1 MRLVEATPLSE
12 FTTTKNVFQTLRRSR
27 WFLGL
32 LLFVGLTLR
41 VGAQTDMTIYT
52 DSIQNNWND
61 WSYFV
66 TRDFN
71 STAVV
76 HSGSKAI
83 AVSLNTGTAYGA
95 LSFEHADINSSLY
108 TSLTFWIN
116 GGPTG
121 GQHLQVYAEL
131 DTGSMPAVGL
141 ATLPANTWQQI
152 TLSLASLGVANQPNF
167 HRFSIQ
173 DTSGLTN
180 VPTYYVD
187 DISLIANTN
196 PPPIVTLTS
205 PANGASYAAPAS
217 INLAATVTPGSHTI
231 TKVQF
236 FNGTNLLNEDT
247 TAPYAFTWTNVSLGN
262 YSVLARAIYD
272 TNSSIDSAPAS
283 VAVTGTTN
291 VSITVDAQANRHAIS
306 PLI

>member
-1 MRLVEATPLSE
+1 MWDADNQHCGLPADALNTNLSCNMRLVEPASLSQ
-12 FTTTKNVFQTLRRSR
+12 FTAIKKVFPTLRRTR
-27 WFLGL
+27 WFLGF
-32 LLFVGLTLR
+32 LLFAGLTLQAT
-41 VGAQTDMTIYT
+41 AQNLIVYDDAIEN
-52 DSIQNNWND
+52 SWND
-61 WSYFV
+61 WSYYV
-66 TRDFN
+66 TLDFN

-121 GQHLQVYAEL
+121 GQQLKVYAEL
-131 DTGSMPAVGL
+131 SSGGMPAVNL

-173 DTSGLTN
+173 DNSGQAT

-187 DISLIANTN
+187 DVSLVTN
-196 PPPIVTLTS
+196 SSPPPTVTLTS
-205 PANGASYAAPAS
+205 PANNATFAAPAS
-217 INLAATVTPGSHTI
+217 INLAATVVTNSHTI

-236 FNGTNLLNEDT
+236 YNGATLLNEDT
-247 TAPYAFTWTNVSLGN
+247 A
-262 YSVLARAIYD
+262 
-272 TNSSIDSAPAS
+272 
-283 VAVTGTTN
+283 
-291 VSITVDAQANRHAIS
+291 
-306 PLI
+306 